1 MRPQER
7 PESLTVS
14 VERAAHLLGL
24 GRTTLYAAIRRGEV
38 PALRIGRRCVVRRST
53 LDRLLADGF
62 APAESSGAQWAP
74 SPDAA

>member
-14 VERAAHLLGL
+14 VEHAAHLLGL
-24 GRTTLYAAIRRGEV
+24 GRTTMYAAIRRGEV
-38 PALRIGRRCVVRRST
+38 PALRIGRRRVVRRST

-62 APAESSGAQWAP
+62 APAENGGAQWTPA
-74 SPDAA
+74 PDAA